1 MKKTLLA
8 TAIAVTAL
16 ASVNAQADIAITN
29 MDFGPN
35 AYASAGSLL
44 DAGGG
49 AMNSIDNFSFHSW
62 TASQQTLFMD
72 NTGAWANNATKST
85 GAVSSQGFYDY
96 DAEIAGM
103 TSGQVAVGL
112 FFNWFGNN
120 DIAVLEIFDCTT
132 GPDVC
137 LGNGVPMA
145 NGPFGSGNADG
156 TPDGTG
162 SIAIFSGTGTA
173 TVVPVPAAVW
183 LMGSGLLGLVGVAR
197 RRKQA

>member
-1 MKKTLLA
+1 M
-8 TAIAVTAL
+8 V
-16 ASVNAQADIAITN
+16 
-29 MDFGPN
+29 FGPTT
-35 AYASAGSLL
+35 YASGGNLL

-49 AMNSIDNFSFHSW
+49 TMFSIDNFSFHSW
-62 TASQQTLFMD
+62 TSTQQTLFMD

-85 GAVSSQGFYDY
+85 GAVSGQGFYDY

-103 TSGQVAVGL
+103 SSSQVAVGL

-120 DIAVLEIFDCTT
+120 DIAVLEIFDCAA
-132 GPDVC
+132 GVC
-137 LGNGVPMA
+137 AGNGVPMA

-162 SIAIFSGTGTA
+162 SVAIFNGTGSA

-197 RRKQA
+197 RRKHA